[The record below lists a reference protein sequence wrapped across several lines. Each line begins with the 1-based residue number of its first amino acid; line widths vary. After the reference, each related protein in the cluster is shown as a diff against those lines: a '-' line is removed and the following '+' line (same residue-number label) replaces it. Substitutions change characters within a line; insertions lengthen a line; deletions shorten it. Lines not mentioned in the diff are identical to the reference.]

1 MSSQGKSRIMNVK
14 FISQGIES
22 DSDSY
27 VPAGNY
33 INASL
38 KEDYTRFSAFV
49 AFVSAGGIE
58 NIKESLLSFRDN
70 GGDIRL
76 YVGVD
81 MHGTSKEALQLLL
94 DLGIPTYIVYSSN
107 RIVYH
112 PKIYAFESANRLKLL
127 IGSSNLTVSGL
138 YQNVEASVVLSGD
151 NDDADEMR
159 SFISDVYESFNLV
172 LQDNSTICRMLNAEL
187 LELLVDGG
195 LVISEKANIA
205 ISNEISK
212 KHHKASLSSKTKLEE
227 QFSKLKVVRPQK
239 GYKRVLSA
247 EIISGSLLEERQ
259 VVYERSPIRSN
270 TMWVCTGKMTGGSRN
285 ILDLSKNG
293 KRAGQLISGS
303 VSFFVDDPNLKDYK
317 NENIVIVYNG
327 KAYYGNSLLYAIG
340 NSNWRLQLK
349 GEALDGSKLTD
360 ISRPY
365 LGFDGGFAY
374 KILLFH
380 KLDQP
385 DTYELS
391 IASMDELNMLIE
403 ASSEWGGSGT
413 AGIGREYGFI
423 NPQA

>member
-1 MSSQGKSRIMNVK
+1 MSLQGKSIIMDVK

-38 KEDYTRFSAFV
+38 KEGYTRFYAFV

-112 PKIYAFESANRLKLL
+112 PKIYAFENDSNLKLL

-138 YQNVEASVVLSGD
+138 YQNVEASVVLWGK
-151 NDDADEMR
+151 NDDTDVMR
-159 SFISDVYESFNLV
+159 SFTSDVYESFNVV
-172 LQDNSTICRMLNAEL
+172 LQDDSTICKPLNPEL
-187 LELLVDGG
+187 LELLVDSG
-195 LVISEKANIA
+195 LVVSEKTNIA
-205 ISNEISK
+205 IVNEVSQKHYKSSVTSK
-212 KHHKASLSSKTKLEE
+212 RKLSE
-227 QFSKLKVVRPQK
+227 QFSKLRMARPQK

-247 EIISGSLLEERQ
+247 EMLCDARLEEPQ
-259 VVYERSPIRSN
+259 VVYETSAIKPN
-270 TMWVCTGKMTGGSRN
+270 TLWVCTGKMTGGSRN
-285 ILDLSKNG
+285 ILDLSKSG
-293 KRAGQLISGS
+293 KRDGVILPGS
-303 VSFFVDDPNLKDYK
+303 VSFFVDDPNQIDYK
-317 NENIVIVYNG
+317 NDEIIIVYNG
-327 KAYYGNSLLYAIG
+327 KEYYRNSLFYTTG

-349 GEALDGSKLTD
+349 GEADDGSKLTD
-360 ISRPY
+360 ISRPCFG
-365 LGFDGGFAY
+365 LNGGFAD

-380 KLDQP
+380 KLNQP
-385 DTYELS
+385 NTYELS
-391 IASMDELNMLIE
+391 IVSMDERDVLIE
-403 ASSEWGGSGT
+403 ASLEWAGSGM
-413 AGIGREYGFI
+413 AGKGREYGFI
-423 NPQA
+423 RPQA